1 MWRERWSREGGYGE
15 VLRIALPMVLS
26 TGSWSFQQFLERM
39 FLTWRSPESVAA
51 AMPAGLVCFV
61 FMSFFLGT
69 VTYAN
74 TFVAQYTGAGRAERA
89 GASVWQAIHL
99 AALSGVLMLGLVPLA
114 GAIFDWAGHDPEVR
128 PLEVAYFQLLCYGA
142 TPHLVA
148 SAAST
153 LFTGLGRTRVVMWVN
168 LGCVAVL
175 NTLLSYAWIFGR
187 WGLPA
192 LDIRGAGWASFVV
205 SVAEAVAFLALMFRR
220 SYRETYQT
228 LRAWRPD
235 PALLRRLIR
244 FGLPNGVQFSLDIAA
259 FSTFLLLVGRLG
271 TTALAATNIAFNVN
285 SIAFMPMIGLGIA
298 VSTLVGQRLGQDR
311 PDLAERSARSA
322 AHAAFAYMGVM
333 AAGYALLPGLFLR
346 PFASGA
352 DPATFAEVQRTATVL
367 LRFVALYCMFDAMCF
382 TYSSAVKGAGD
393 TRFVLY
399 VSLAM
404 SWGVMAIPSYVSWR
418 LGWGLY
424 VIWTF
429 ATAYIMILGVIFFLR
444 FRGGRWKSMRVI
456 EQKAAAEDAMSD
468 EKKEETA

>member
-1 MWRERWSREGGYGE
+1 
-15 VLRIALPMVLS
+15 MVLS
-26 TGSWSFQQFLERM
+26 TGSWSFQQFVERV

-61 FMSFFLGT
+61 FMSLFLGT

-74 TFVAQYTGAGRAERA
+74 TFVAQYTGAGRPERA

-114 GAIFDWAGHDPEVR
+114 GAIFDWAGHDPKVR

-142 TPHLVA
+142 APHLVA

-235 PALLRRLIR
+235 PALLRRLVR

-322 AHAAFAYMGVM
+322 AHAAFTYMGVV

-352 DPATFAEVQRTATVL
+352 DPATFAEVERTAAVL
-367 LRFVALYCMFDAMCF
+367 LRFVALYCMFDAMYF
-382 TYSSAVKGAGD
+382 AYSSAIKGAGD

-399 VSLAM
+399 VSLSL
-404 SWGVMAIPSYVSWR
+404 SWGIMAIPSYVSWR

-424 VIWTF
+424 AIWTF
-429 ATAYIMILGVIFFLR
+429 ATAYIMTGGAIFFLR
-444 FRGGRWKSMRVI
+444 FRGGKWKSMRVI
-456 EQKAAAEDAMSD
+456 EQKAGAEDVGI
-468 EKKEETA
+468 TV

>member
-1 MWRERWSREGGYGE
+1 MTWKERWSREGGYGE
-15 VLRIALPMVLS
+15 VLRIALPMILS
-26 TGSWSFQQFLERM
+26 TGSWSFQQFVERV
-39 FLTWRSPESVAA
+39 FLTWHSPESVAA
-51 AMPAGLVCFV
+51 AMPAGLVSFV
-61 FMSFFLGT
+61 FMSLFLGT

-74 TFVAQYTGAGRAERA
+74 TFVAQYTGAGRPERV
-89 GASVWQAIHL
+89 GAAVWQAIHL

-114 GAIFDWAGHDPEVR
+114 GVIFDWAGHDPEVR
-128 PLEVAYFQLLCYGA
+128 RLEVAYFEILCISAG
-142 TPHLVA
+142 PMLVA
-148 SAAST
+148 DAAST

-168 LGCVAVL
+168 LACVAVL
-175 NTLLSYAWIFGR
+175 HTLLSYAWIFGR
-187 WGLPA
+187 WGFPA
-192 LDIRGAGWASFVV
+192 LGIRGAGWSSVV
-205 SVAEAVAFLALMFRR
+205 ANVAAAILFLILMLRR
-220 SYRETYQT
+220 SYRETYNT

-235 PALLRRLIR
+235 AGLLRRLIR
-244 FGLPNGVQFSLDIAA
+244 FGLPSGVQFSLDIAA

-322 AHAAFAYMGVM
+322 AHAAFVYMGVV
-333 AAGYALLPGLFLR
+333 AAGYALLPDLFLR

-352 DPATFAEVQRTATVL
+352 DPATFAEVQKTAMVL
-367 LRFVALYCMFDAMCF
+367 LRFVALYCIFDAMYF
-382 TYSSAVKGAGD
+382 AYSSAVKGAGD

-404 SWGVMAIPSYVSWR
+404 SWGIMAIPSYVSWR

-429 ATAYIMILGVIFFLR
+429 ATAYIMILGAVFFFR

-456 EQKAAAEDAMSD
+456 EAASEKEDAGI
-468 EKKEETA
+468 TV